1 MSLQPNQ
8 MRFNL
13 SKWALAHQSLVIF
26 LMLATIAAGFLSYQ
40 KLSRNEDPPFTIKT
54 MVVGARWPGASA
66 ADTVNLLT
74 DKLEKKLSETPH
86 LDYTQSY
93 TRPGQSVIMV
103 NLRDDT
109 PPGEV
114 DGIWYTVRKKIW
126 DIAAT
131 LPEGVQ
137 GPFFDDEFGDTYG
150 SIYAFHAEGF
160 TQRELR
166 DRVETIREEI
176 LSLPDIGKVNILG
189 AQEEQVVVEFSPSK
203 LASLGIDPSAAVEA
217 LRAQNAVSPVGTI
230 QTSEEK
236 ISVRASGAFAS
247 EESLK
252 DVTLKLG
259 TRYFRLDSIAT
270 ISRTIVDPPAASV
283 RVNGKEV
290 IALAVSMAK
299 DGNLL
304 AFGDALRTRM
314 QAIAAKLPYG
324 IDMIQVADQSTVV
337 ADAVDGFTK
346 VLVEAI
352 IIVLVVS
359 FVSLGT
365 RAGLVVTVSIPLV
378 LALTFFGMELTGIGL
393 QRISLGALIIALG
406 LLVDDAMITVE
417 SMVSC
422 LENGKS
428 RMVAA
433 THAYETTAFPMLT
446 GTAVM
451 IAGFVP
457 VGFAASGAGE
467 YTFSLFMVI
476 FIALSSSWI
485 VAVLFSP
492 LLGTWIL
499 PKNLSHSHKGS
510 GKIIGVY
517 KRVLD
522 LVLRHRSVTI
532 VIAVLAFAVSL
543 FGVSQLQQQFFP
555 ASDRPELLV
564 SLTLPQNASRGAT
577 DARAKQLEAILAADP
592 DIDHFTTYVGSGS
605 IRFYLPMDLQL
616 DNDNVTE
623 TVVVAR
629 SVETREGVRRK
640 IEAALE
646 DRFSDLVTRVSPLEL
661 GPPVGWPLKFRVS
674 GPDYEQV
681 RRLAAKV
688 ASVIGNNPDSRD
700 VNLTAGEPQKSV
712 TIMVNQIEAHALG
725 MSSESIASEIATIF
739 SGSVVTTIRDNDKL
753 VDVVAKGTETDRTSV
768 SSISN
773 LELRTGDG
781 KYVPLRQVAAV
792 AYGTE
797 DPIIW
802 RQQGKPMIIVQADV
816 GKGVL
821 AATAAAKVNDQLVTL
836 RGELPVGYSI
846 TAGGITEEAEKG
858 NSSIFAVIPVV
869 LFIIVAL
876 LMVQLQSFSRMV
888 LAILMAP
895 FGLIGVVAAMLPTGT
910 PMGFVA
916 QLGVIAL
923 AGMIIRNAIILIQ
936 EIDQNVALGQ
946 SSENAITAAAIHRA
960 RPIVL
965 TACAAVLGMIP
976 IASEIF
982 WGPMAFAIIGGLAV
996 ATVLTLTLLP
1006 CVMSLLLAAET
1017 RHAPPEV
1024 SRVETAEQTG

>member
-1 MSLQPNQ
+1 MSEQPHQ
-8 MRFNL
+8 VRTPFNL
-13 SKWALAHQSLVIF
+13 SKWALDHQSLVIF
-26 LMLATIAAGFLSYQ
+26 LMLATVVAGLLSYQ

-109 PPGEV
+109 PPADV
-114 DGIWYTVRKKIW
+114 DSIWYTVRKKMS
-126 DIAAT
+126 DIAST
-131 LPEGVQ
+131 LPDGVQ

-150 SIYAFHAEGF
+150 SIYAFHADGF

-166 DRVETIREEI
+166 DRVEAIREEI
-176 LSLPDIGKVNILG
+176 LSLPDIGKVNVLG
-189 AQEEQVVVEFSPSK
+189 AQEEQIVVEFSPSK
-203 LASLGIDPSAAVEA
+203 LASLGIDPSAAIEA
-217 LRAQNAVSPVGTI
+217 IRAQNAVNPVGTV
-230 QTSEEK
+230 QTTEEK
-236 ISVRASGAFAS
+236 ISVRVSGAFVS
-247 EESLK
+247 EDNLK

-259 TRYFRLDSIAT
+259 SRYFRLDSIAT

-290 IALAVSMAK
+290 IALAISMAK

-304 AFGDALRTRM
+304 AFGKALKERM
-314 QAIAAKLPYG
+314 HAIASKLPNG

-337 ADAVDGFTK
+337 EDAVDGFTK
-346 VLVEAI
+346 VLIEAI
-352 IIVLVVS
+352 LIVLAVS
-359 FVSLGT
+359 FVSLGS
-365 RAGLVVTVSIPLV
+365 RAGLVITASIPLV
-378 LALTFFGMELTGIGL
+378 LALTFVGMELTGIGL

-417 SMVSC
+417 SMISC
-422 LENGKS
+422 LEKGKS
-428 RMVAA
+428 RLVAA

-446 GTAVM
+446 GTLVM
-451 IAGFVP
+451 IAGFIP

-476 FIALSSSWI
+476 LIALSSSWI

-492 LLGTWIL
+492 ILGTWIL
-499 PKNLSHSHKGS
+499 PRSLAHAHN
-510 GKIIGVY
+510 
-517 KRVLD
+517 KRGAVISAYRK
-522 LVLRHRSVTI
+522 VLRWNLQHRGVTI
-532 VIAVLAFAVSL
+532 FCAIAALLLSIVGL
-543 FGVSQLQQQFFP
+543 GQLKAQFFP

-564 SLTLPQNASRGAT
+564 SLTLPQNASRSAT
-577 DARAKQLEAILAADP
+577 DLRARELEAILRTDHN
-592 DIDHFTTYVGSGS
+592 IDHFTTYVGSGS

-616 DNDNVTE
+616 DNNNVTE

-629 SVETREGVRRK
+629 SVEKREAVRRK
-640 IEAALE
+640 IEAVLNE
-646 DRFSDLVTRVSPLEL
+646 RFSDLVTRVSPLEL

-674 GPDYEQV
+674 GPDYQEV
-681 RRLAAKV
+681 RALSAKV
-688 ASVIGNNPDSRD
+688 AAIIGKNSETRD
-700 VNLTAGEPQKSV
+700 INLTAGEPQKSV
-712 TIMVNQIEAHALG
+712 TIMVNQIEARALG
-725 MSSESIASEIATIF
+725 MSSESIASEIASIF
-739 SGSVVTTIRDNDKL
+739 SGSKVTTVRDQDKL
-753 VDVVAKGTETDRTSV
+753 VDVMVKGMETDRTSV
-768 SSISN
+768 AAIGN

-781 KYVPLRQVAAV
+781 NYVPLRQVATI
-792 AYGTE
+792 AYGME

-816 GKGVL
+816 QKGGL
-821 AATAAAKVNDQLVTL
+821 AATVAGQVNEQLDAL
-836 RGELPVGYSI
+836 RAELPMGYSI
-846 TAGGITEEAEKG
+846 IAGGITEEAEKG
-858 NSSIFAVIPVV
+858 NSSIFAVIPVM
-869 LFIIVAL
+869 LFVIAVL
-876 LMVQLQSFSRMV
+876 LMIQLQSFSRMA
-888 LAILMAP
+888 LALLMAP
-895 FGLIGVVAAMLPTGT
+895 FGLIGVVGAMLPTGT

-923 AGMIIRNAIILIQ
+923 SGMIIRNAVILIQ

-946 SSENAITAAAIHRA
+946 SPKEAITAASIHRA

-965 TACAAVLGMIP
+965 TACAAILGMIP

-1006 CVMSLLLAAET
+1006 SAMSLLLAAEG
-1017 RHAPPEV
+1017 RRPKPAV
-1024 SRVETAEQTG
+1024 SFKTQEQI